1 MSRTSMSSTPL
12 LNYSLNTA
20 STLRSS
26 RDYLSI
32 EPVHLRINDYHDNS
46 TLKERLISFSLL
58 TTWKIVIILYAGFA
72 GPNISS

>member
-20 STLRSS
+20 STRRSS

-32 EPVHLRINDYHDNS
+32 EPVHLRITDYHDNS
-46 TLKERLISFSLL
+46 TLK
-58 TTWKIVIILYAGFA
+58 
-72 GPNISS
+72 

>member
-26 RDYLSI
+26 RDYFSI
-32 EPVHLRINDYHDNS
+32 EPVHLRITDYHDNS
-46 TLKERLISFSLL
+46 TLKERLISSSLL